1 MHIIANITH
10 TLVILGSI
18 GMFPCQKGIQ
28 TRKAVIKEILDCEY
42 GLLECSLLR
51 DAGKEKWPEK
61 EGKTFLKIW
70 SGQRLDEEEKDGPYR
85 VYGAAGVQ
93 GSARTATMKEE
104 QAILIDRPRGK
115 LLRSGLQGLDERFCL

>member
-1 MHIIANITH
+1 MSGLFSPESGYCEDGWLSFLRKFLPSMKMNWDR
-10 TLVILGSI
+10 SD
-18 GMFPCQKGIQ
+18 MFPCQKGIQ

-93 GSARTATMKEE
+93 GSAG
-104 QAILIDRPRGK
+104 RPR
-115 LLRSGLQGLDERFCL
+115 